1 MPFVKGQSGDPVGR
15 PRARVSS
22 LWRNDRGRPDHAA
35 LHKAL
40 VNINENTSAEPAA
53 MR

>member
-1 MPFVKGQSGDPVGR
+1 MPFVKDRSDTTE
-15 PRARVSS
+15 RARPHVPG
-22 LWRNDRGRPDHAA
+22 LWRNDRKSPDHAA

-40 VNINENTSAEPAA
+40 VNISENTSEGPAA